1 MGNTAVSKF
10 EIYKDKKGETRFRFR
25 ARNGEV
31 MFTSEGYKAKASAV
45 KAIESLR
52 KNVAEAV
59 IEEIAPADKKAPAK
73 TASKAPAKAKSS
85 GKSEAAAKPSE
96 KANTKTAKAKAKA
109 TA

>member
-1 MGNTAVSKF
+1 VSKF

-31 MFTSEGYKAKASAV
+31 MFTSEAYKAKASAV

-73 TASKAPAKAKSS
+73 AAAKAPARAKSS

-96 KANTKTAKAKAKA
+96 KVNTKTAKAKAKA